1 MENFWFPFL
10 LTVGAGLCTGI
21 GGVIT
26 LFQDKRSTRFLS
38 LCMGFSA
45 GVMIYVSM
53 IELFH
58 DANRFLSSV
67 YGEKDGSLYTMLSF
81 FAGIL
86 IIAVIDKLIPT
97 SENPHEISLSC
108 SSDQQDMDTDSLR
121 HTFIVS
127 AIAIA
132 IHNFPEGVATFVSA
146 SQSYKVAL
154 PTVIAIAL
162 HNIPEGIT
170 VAIPVFCVTGSRR
183 KAVAASFLTGLSE
196 PLGAVIAYLFLHPY
210 LNDTLFGVVNAIV
223 AGIMVFISFDELLP
237 GAEKFG
243 EHHTAL
249 YGLLAGMLVMAIS
262 LWMFV

>member
-10 LTVGAGLCTGI
+10 LTMIAGLCTGI
-21 GGVIT
+21 GGIIT
-26 LFQDKRSTRFLS
+26 LFQNRRSTRFLS

-45 GVMIYVSM
+45 GVMIYVSL

-58 DANRFLSSV
+58 DASRLLNSV

-86 IIAVIDKLIPT
+86 IIAIIDKLIPT
-97 SENPHEISLSC
+97 KENPHEISMSC
-108 SSDQQDMDTDSLR
+108 DNVEEQIDSEALR
-121 HTFIVS
+121 HTFLVS

-154 PTVIAIAL
+154 PTVAAIAL

-170 VAIPVFCVTGSRR
+170 VAIPVCCATGNRK

-210 LNDTLFGVVNAIV
+210 LSDALFGVINAIV

-249 YGLLAGMLVMAIS
+249 YGLLGGMLVMAIS
-262 LWMFV
+262 LWMFI